1 MLYMQ
6 VMIPC
11 TENARNLTD
20 YSLWFW
26 RLEIKQLFKTVEQN
40 QNFNNKRKNSLR
52 FTTSIFLPFFFFF
65 LFSLFPCFKQHGP
78 HSHMIYYKNLRAK
91 GLFWLSSLRALK
103 GHPEKSQLEEPWNS
117 CGEMAG
123 IWKRTA
129 LADTPFRSLNF
140 CSPMNTSLFNFSHRG
155 EYRALVVEFISFNSG
170 FCLHLITLAHK
181 RYYQL
186 KQLSPYLLVLKAI

>member
-1 MLYMQ
+1 MQ
-6 VMIPC
+6 EIL
-11 TENARNLTD
+11 LTILCD
-20 YSLWFW
+20 FEGWKSSNYLKPLSKTKISTTKERILWDSQQAFFC
-26 RLEIKQLFKTVEQN
+26 L
-40 QNFNNKRKNSLR
+40 
-52 FTTSIFLPFFFFF
+52 FFFFF